1 MENQAN
7 RRYLAFAMTGES
19 VQAKLRAMALA
30 AVPQGDDVAEVA
42 LFLCPACGHIEPGE
56 PPASCPVCEVPAQEF
71 VKI

>member
-19 VQAKLRAMALA
+19 VRAKLCAMALA
-30 AVPQGDDVAEVA
+30 AVPQGNDLAA
-42 LFLCPACGHIEPGE
+42 IPLFLCPACGHIEPGE
-56 PPASCPVCEVPAQEF
+56 PPTACPVCEVPAQDF